1 MEKKT
6 KAERFLFIISNK
18 SKATFV
24 RPNVNLYLGSNS
36 GTVLS
41 SLFIVFFGGDTFFE
55 DEIFAIEAKIAHPSF
70 RVKTKLQNRT
80 KICTFS

>member
-18 SKATFV
+18 SKATFFV

-41 SLFIVFFGGDTFFE
+41 SFFIVFFGGDFFFE
-55 DEIFAIEAKIAHPSF
+55 DEISAIEAKIAHLLF
-70 RVKTKLQNRT
+70 E
-80 KICTFS
+80 